1 MDRLATWL
9 IPCLKVSYMITLD
22 YLKIKI
28 KYLHKTL
35 DRIHTS
41 AATVIDY
48 AFEQLKSYNELEVR
62 VC

>member
-1 MDRLATWL
+1 
-9 IPCLKVSYMITLD
+9 MITLD